1 MGGDKVTIVMES
13 PTTKQLVKG
22 FRSSAMRTNSTRVRG
37 ITGTDAGNLGQV
49 RVDILFQERING
61 RHINK
66 FWGHRRKISGRNGKR
81 NWVGTMTSCIM
92 SRGPTTK
99 RLHTTKGS
107 VAIWYNNGWQL
118 VKVKRAAGHSAPK
131 ALIGKDT
138 VRGIVH
144 V

>member
-61 RHINK
+61 FKIPLRH
-66 FWGHRRKISGRNGKR
+66 F
-81 NWVGTMTSCIM
+81 
-92 SRGPTTK
+92 
-99 RLHTTKGS
+99 
-107 VAIWYNNGWQL
+107 
-118 VKVKRAAGHSAPK
+118 KVLKVSIYLK
-131 ALIGKDT
+131 LLKMET
-138 VRGIVH
+138 
-144 V
+144 